1 MSDFPKTTKYKAATR
16 LACKIA
22 STHPDRFNEA
32 VHAGFYPCA
41 PATTAGKARSFE
53 VNDIIALRLY
63 QRFMDGGMSAKTA
76 GAKACSIRDFLRQY
90 PDADQAFIVKTAF
103 DDGDQDR
110 EEYREGYLLP
120 DFDPK
125 EQHIKIN
132 STQSLDV
139 VSVEIHNFHY
149 LRGRIVHEIEQA
161 ALVVGGED

>member
-1 MSDFPKTTKYKAATR
+1 MGDFPKTTQYKAATR

-22 STHPDRFNEA
+22 NTHPDRFNES

-41 PATTAGKARSFE
+41 PATTAGKARSFD

-76 GAKACSIRDFLRQY
+76 GQKACSIRDFLRQY

-103 DDGDQDR
+103 DDGNA
-110 EEYREGYLLP
+110 ETYREGYVLP
-120 DFDPK
+120 SFDTSD
-125 EQHIKIN
+125 QHIKIN

-139 VSVEIHNFHY
+139 VSVEVHNFHY

-161 ALVVGGED
+161 ALVVGDE